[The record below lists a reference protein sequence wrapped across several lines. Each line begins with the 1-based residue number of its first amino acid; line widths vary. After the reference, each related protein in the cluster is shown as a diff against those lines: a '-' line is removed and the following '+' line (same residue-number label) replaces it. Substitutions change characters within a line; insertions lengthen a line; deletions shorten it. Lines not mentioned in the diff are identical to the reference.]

1 VAWPWRAADV
11 HALISLE
18 ARMESGVGRDRTCS
32 AVVVVALVGL
42 IRKR

>member
-1 VAWPWRAADV
+1 MAWPWCAADV
-11 HALISLE
+11 LALLSLE
-18 ARMESGVGRDRTCS
+18 ARMERVGRDRTCF